1 MDTNPTAKMV
11 AWLDEE
17 RRKDKALITKLEERT
32 ASQQALI
39 SDQTRR
45 IMDLENQIAGLRSA
59 IIPISTFDETITR
72 LRMEFNASIE
82 QLESRRSNVDL
93 DVKKLRDTDRE
104 QFLRTIE
111 ELRQEMIQ
119 RIDQAMGPYRA
130 PVRVAVELQNYA
142 NHLSKG
148 LEDSSA
154 HSPSSRSSAAGHPPH
169 LEINSEVAEP
179 SSGWT
184 ASFRRSS
191 CWRRSAAATSAASAS
206 YAAHHRLSS
215 SIRTGR
221 TAALADQQRERAE
234 RHGAPHGRLRQEMMN
249 FTKQVQGWAT
259 PIARSNRRSR
269 TTSLADRVERRLNE
283 YSRCSASPRSAS
295 VRSGKISL
303 ATTRSAGVSLR
314 SPMRGLA
321 RERKDY

>member
-111 ELRQEMIQ
+111 ELRQEM
-119 RIDQAMGPYRA
+119 G
-130 PVRVAVELQNYA
+130 
-142 NHLSKG
+142 
-148 LEDSSA
+148 
-154 HSPSSRSSAAGHPPH
+154 SPAA
-169 LEINSEVAEP
+169 S
-179 SSGWT
+179 
-184 ASFRRSS
+184 
-191 CWRRSAAATSAASAS
+191 RRSACPA
-206 YAAHHRLSS
+206 
-215 SIRTGR
+215 
-221 TAALADQQRERAE
+221 
-234 RHGAPHGRLRQEMMN
+234 
-249 FTKQVQGWAT
+249 
-259 PIARSNRRSR
+259 
-269 TTSLADRVERRLNE
+269 
-283 YSRCSASPRSAS
+283 
-295 VRSGKISL
+295 
-303 ATTRSAGVSLR
+303 
-314 SPMRGLA
+314 
-321 RERKDY
+321 